1 MYRKWGRVA
10 RAGRVLYRTCGEG
23 GCAGRVLYRK
33 WPGVVVVGRIMS
45 CSGVVLVPV
54 GGLWQCPGAAHGHR
68 GQAVWTLRRS
78 MHRRWWGCA
87 RKSSP
92 CALETPKFDVFE
104 VAGRILSRVEWG
116 RGRAGRILSRLLALH
131 RPRNSPWP
139 DTTPAP
145 PAPGGPATIL
155 CGASAPP
162 HRRRWGVLHYT
173 KPSCGVSPACRTP
186 V

>member
-1 MYRKWGRVA
+1 MTFVEGSVTGGP
-10 RAGRVLYRTCGEG
+10 AGKEKTVTVRDVTDATGCTRQLVQVTWPGYQTKGEMCIRDSRTCGEG

-92 CALETPKFDVFE
+92 CALETPQ
-104 VAGRILSRVEWG
+104 I
-116 RGRAGRILSRLLALH
+116 
-131 RPRNSPWP
+131 
-139 DTTPAP
+139 
-145 PAPGGPATIL
+145 
-155 CGASAPP
+155 
-162 HRRRWGVLHYT
+162 
-173 KPSCGVSPACRTP
+173 
-186 V
+186 